1 MDEPQV
7 GSLPQRPQQA
17 KPAIAELRSVSKS
30 YAKPSG
36 EPMSVLV
43 DINLTIREG
52 EIVGLLGRS
61 GSGKSTLL
69 RTVGGL
75 ITPSSGA
82 ALYQNQAMTGPPDGI
97 SIVFQSFALFPWL
110 TVLENVEIAL
120 DALALP
126 REEVRRKALSAIDLI
141 GLDGFQSAYP
151 RELSG
156 GMRQRVGFARAL
168 AIEPLLLL
176 MDEPFSA
183 LDVLTAELLRTDLVE
198 MWREGRLPIKS
209 VLLVTHNIEEAVL
222 MCDRSMVLSSNPG
235 MITAEIA
242 IPLPHP
248 RDRQDPQFQELVDE
262 IYAVLTQRKVQIMAP
277 GTGTIAQVLPAATVD
292 AMAGMIEEVAAPP
305 YNNKAELAELADS
318 LNFEIDDLFPAAEAL
333 SILHFAEL
341 NEGEL
346 TLTAA
351 GERFVQLDSDERK
364 ALFAE
369 HLLRFVPLVAHIW
382 TVLSKRE
389 ERQAPRSRFL
399 DELEDHLSGDVAD
412 ATLNAAIAWGRYAE
426 LFTYSSRSK
435 TFANPRPSSVT
446 PASSEPQPA
455 ARVDGNQAASRS

>member
-7 GSLPQRPQQA
+7 GPVSLSSHEARPV
-17 KPAIAELRSVSKS
+17 IAELRSVGKS

-36 EPMSVLV
+36 EPMAVLV
-43 DINLTIREG
+43 YINLTIREG

-75 ITPSSGA
+75 ITPTSGV
-82 ALYQNQAMTGPPDGI
+82 ALYRNQPMTGPPDGI

-126 REEVRRKALSAIDLI
+126 REEVRHKALSAIDLI

-168 AIEPLLLL
+168 AIEPHLLL

-209 VLLVTHNIEEAVL
+209 ILLVTHNIEEAVL
-222 MCDRSMVLSSNPG
+222 MCDRCMVLSSNPG
-235 MITAEIA
+235 SITAEIP

-248 RDRQDPQFQELVDE
+248 RDRQDPKFQELVDE
-262 IYAVLTQRKVQIMAP
+262 IYSVLTQRKVQSAMP
-277 GTGTIAQVLPAATVD
+277 GAGAIAQVLPNATVD

-305 YNNKAELAELADS
+305 YNNKADLADLADS
-318 LNFEIDDLFPAAEAL
+318 LNFEVDDLFPVAEAL
-333 SILHFAEL
+333 SILHLAEL
-341 NEGEL
+341 KDAEL

-351 GERFVQLDSDERK
+351 GDRFVQLDSDERK
-364 ALFAE
+364 TLFAE
-369 HLLRFVPLVAHIW
+369 QLLRYVPLAGHIW
-382 TVLSKRE
+382 TVLTKRDE
-389 ERQAPRSRFL
+389 HRAPRSRFQ
-399 DELEDHLSGDVAD
+399 DELEDQLSHEVAD
-412 ATLNAAIAWGRYAE
+412 ATLNAAIAWCRYAE

-435 TFANPRPSSVT
+435 TFMNPKQLSAVQAPTDFQTALDANR
-446 PASSEPQPA
+446 
-455 ARVDGNQAASRS
+455 AASPD

>member
-1 MDEPQV
+1 MDEPQLECTS
-7 GSLPQRPQQA
+7 GSLKEA

-61 GSGKSTLL
+61 GCGKSTLL

-75 ITPSSGA
+75 INPSSGV
-82 ALYQNQAMTGPPDGI
+82 ALYRNQAMTGPPDGI

-126 REEVRRKALSAIDLI
+126 REEVRRKALHAIDLI

-248 RDRQDPQFQELVDE
+248 RDRQDPKFQELVDE
-262 IYAVLTQRKVQIMAP
+262 IYSILTQRKVQVATP
-277 GTGTIAQVLPAATVD
+277 GAHAIAQVLPTATVD

-333 SILHFAEL
+333 NILRFAEV

-346 TLTAA
+346 RLTAA

-369 HLLRFVPLVAHIW
+369 HLLRYVPLAGHIW
-382 TVLSKRE
+382 TVLSNRDE
-389 ERQAPRSRFL
+389 HRAPRSRFQ
-399 DELEDHLSGDVAD
+399 DELEDHLSHEVAD
-412 ATLNAAIAWGRYAE
+412 ATLDAAIAWCRYAE
-426 LFTYSSRSK
+426 LFTYSSRTK
-435 TFANPRPSSVT
+435 TFANPKQLNAG
-446 PASSEPQPA
+446 PASNDVQTA
-455 ARVDGNQAASRS
+455 ILDGNQSSRAD